1 MELIDGQVWCDVHGC
16 IHDKTTDP
24 YEMGFETTGEEPECH
39 PIDWRKLWIGGQ
51 AETPNANLHRTKMA
65 GDNVEDSE

>member
-1 MELIDGQVWCDVHGC
+1 MELIDDQVWCDVHGC

-24 YEMGFETTGEEPECH
+24 YEMGFDATGEEPECH

-51 AETPNANLHRTKMA
+51 SETPNRN
-65 GDNVEDSE
+65 